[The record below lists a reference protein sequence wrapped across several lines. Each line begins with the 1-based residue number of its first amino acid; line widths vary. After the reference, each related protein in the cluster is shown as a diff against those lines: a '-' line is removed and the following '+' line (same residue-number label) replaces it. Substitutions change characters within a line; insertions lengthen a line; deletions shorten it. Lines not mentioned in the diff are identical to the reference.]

1 MSPALSNHPKKSTR
15 RSPAS
20 SLHSRHSRVPAT
32 AMLRVTFTVLTSKL
46 TSKFSSSHRS
56 KVKANFWVSQSRFL
70 AEIVTCGLRLTK
82 SNLVTGPRSNL
93 TQDREGGSECI
104 RPDQL
109 DCVLSVV
116 GYRPKVR
123 GGGGKFKTQIA
134 NWK

>member
-1 MSPALSNHPKKSTR
+1 MPPPHPPIYEFRVRVNLQIDQTTCGSRLR
-15 RSPAS
+15 RPI
-20 SLHSRHSRVPAT
+20 
-32 AMLRVTFTVLTSKL
+32 RVTFTVLTSKL